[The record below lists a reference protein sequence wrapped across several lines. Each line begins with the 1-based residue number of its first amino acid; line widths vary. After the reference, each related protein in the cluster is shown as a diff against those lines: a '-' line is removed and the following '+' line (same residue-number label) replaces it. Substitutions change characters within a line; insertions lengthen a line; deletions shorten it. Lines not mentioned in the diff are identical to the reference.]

1 MTTAVGSFSF
11 TSRLGIKIR
20 THTTTSEWYM
30 YKVYSRNKCFRS
42 YTAES
47 MYSNML
53 LHCQETPPCIEL
65 PVSAEVVTAENSN
78 FVVY

>member
-11 TSRLGIKIR
+11 TPRWALKLERILQRQNGICTRYIVGINVSVRLPPKA
-20 THTTTSEWYM
+20 
-30 YKVYSRNKCFRS
+30 C
-42 YTAES
+42 
-47 MYSNML
+47 NML
-53 LHCQETPPCIEL
+53 LHCQESSPCIEL